1 MGRTMTTHDKGTT
14 DAANTVETLNSS
26 AVPPP
31 PERTTAPAPAPSAA
45 QSTQDFLWQVNHLT
59 SDHARARAQVRL
71 FNQQAGSGTDVLSSE
86 QQARVAQ
93 VSAFIPDDAT
103 QPSAQD
109 STQPSA
115 PDRTQPNPA
124 PISPQAAP
132 SAPDATSPQ
141 LAPPELN
148 PNSPYV
154 QSLTAQAAQVSAE
167 QRARTNMVDAP
178 WANVY
183 SHPSPEP
190 SPLSTLRPAPPAPSA
205 ALSIPGSAAPT
216 PSSNLSPEPLAYSW
230 PSGSV
235 SPKLNP
241 DFAYHPELNTD
252 LESPDTVSYYD
263 LSPPPP
269 PLPHNPVEPPQAHQ
283 DRPSTLYS
291 SAQSAN
297 STLITDFAQ
306 HCSED
311 LMAALHYLQ
320 LNQALQQIF
329 YPQGF
334 KSPVPW
340 DHYRDQTTNPASQAP
355 TSDRDANDQVQHE
368 ARAVIEGAGMGS
380 FASMVGAAGFMTTHQ
395 QVVPATA
402 SQAAPTA
409 SANSPGATTAD
420 ATTAG
425 AALPGE
431 AMPADAAQTAAAL
444 SNVALGL
451 KPQAESASA
460 SASSEPAVNLAG
472 LSTLTHALGLE
483 GNEALS
489 RSDLARGI
497 ANLEHSMAV
506 LLNMLGCGVMIHAVG
521 PNHQRKVI
529 WANDA
534 MYQIYGYSAQEF
546 DRISSDA
553 TLPQIVHPADINVFF
568 ANFERVHDTNTTIHF
583 EYRILNGCS
592 KHYVWCEMR
601 SAYMGQLGTM
611 SLFICLVRD
620 ITEEKHQKDRTERW
634 IRKSALLSEACQE
647 LVFEYD
653 YNTDTFERFGNY
665 LNFVPTDKRVQH
677 HFLQNLPSKE
687 NMHPDDKHYFSSLLR
702 DTSLATSNKRR
713 TVKFRLR
720 PLNGSEFLWHSC
732 SAIGYTEESTGH
744 IKIIGKVSN
753 IHQVETKLATLHQ
766 ENQRDPM
773 TKLYNKRAM
782 EQLVRQVLKDKPLQR
797 HALLMID
804 IDSFK
809 QVNDSRG
816 HAFGDEVILMI
827 AHCLSH
833 TFRRSD
839 LVARVGGDEFAVLLQ
854 NVTFDQAVALGEIYH
869 RIVAEQSQKLSQ
881 PYPVTS
887 SVGIAFCPDDA
898 SGYDDLYHAADQA
911 LYWVK
916 RNCKGAM
923 ALYSNAQEALQH
935 PGLTPDCAGLPPRLR
950 PHTAPSL
957 TPPDAAESSLTPPY
971 AAESSLTPPDA
982 AKSSLT
988 PPDTAESS
996 LTPPPDA
1003 ESRLTP
1009 PSDAAPICPAL
1020 KSQASHELPPLNYNA
1035 IAAALGLAGVKETHF
1050 KHEQERFEHSLRAI
1064 ACDIA
1069 SDIAAASDDQP
1080 PED

>member
-1 MGRTMTTHDKGTT
+1 MGHTMTTHDKGTT

-103 QPSAQD
+103 QPSA
-109 STQPSA
+109 

-124 PISPQAAP
+124 PISPNAAP

-216 PSSNLSPEPLAYSW
+216 PSSNLSSEPLAYSW

-252 LESPDTVSYYD
+252 LDSPDTVSYYD

-269 PLPHNPVEPPQAHQ
+269 PLTHSPVEPPQAHQ

-291 SAQSAN
+291 SAQNAN

-320 LNQALQQIF
+320 LNQALQQLF

-340 DHYRDQTTNPASQAP
+340 DHYRDQTTNPASQAR
-355 TSDRDANDQVQHE
+355 TSDRDANDQVQHA

-395 QVVPATA
+395 QVAPATA

-409 SANSPGATTAD
+409 SANSPSATTAD

-431 AMPADAAQTAAAL
+431 AVPADAAQTAAAL

-451 KPQAESASA
+451 KPQAEGASA

-653 YNTDTFERFGNY
+653 YNTDTLERFGNY

-950 PHTAPSL
+950 PHTEPSL
-957 TPPDAAESSLTPPY
+957 TPPDAAK
-971 AAESSLTPPDA
+971 SSLTPPDA

-988 PPDTAESS
+988 PPDAAEPS

-1003 ESRLTP
+1003 ESSLTLP
-1009 PSDAAPICPAL
+1009 PDAAPICPAL
-1020 KSQASHELPPLNYNA
+1020 KSQASHELPALNYNA

-1069 SDIAAASDDQP
+1069 SDIAAASDDHP